1 MCWSIPGHDAVETH
15 RLLQVV
21 AGGRRV
27 FERCE
32 ERLTI
37 GFRQHLDISDWLGKR
52 ERAADP
58 SIESAPY
65 GERGTR

>member
-1 MCWSIPGHDAVETH
+1 MCWSIPDHDAVETH

-27 FERCE
+27 FERRE

-37 GFRQHLDISDWLGKR
+37 GFRQHLDISD
-52 ERAADP
+52 
-58 SIESAPY
+58 
-65 GERGTR
+65 